1 MWLEATDKEDQIIRE
16 LKLFTAGG
24 KKNNNPINK
33 LKTHKKISTWDNKS
47 MGKGP
52 INVLVE

>member
-1 MWLEATDKEDQIIRE
+1 MWLEATDKEDQKIRE

-47 MGKGP
+47 VGKGP